1 LHVRYGL
8 APFRARSRRPQLSKE
23 VVVLDAGR
31 LPLRARAWARSN
43 APSQSRM
50 PFCLWVIIAVLQTSN
65 GHGLGS
71 GRPRCRS
78 RGWATRLRRFCRW
91 GTVSWSFCCLW
102 LRSWLAPG
110 GGLLASRRLDGRNQ
124 IACRGICWRRCSAAA
139 LAEFLDGFFAQPDD
153 DADDSNPGDQGDYAN
168 GGIVGEEGEE
178 VGEQHAGRAG
188 LRRRLVNG

>member
-1 LHVRYGL
+1 MGIAKDKEPRASEHAQSRAAALRACRRPSADTGATHKDRVHQAKDAFLPVGHHCGPGDFEPAMDWAVEGL
-8 APFRARSRRPQLSKE
+8 AVE
-23 VVVLDAGR
+23 VGDGQHVCVGFADGA
-31 LPLRARAWARSN
+31 
-43 APSQSRM
+43 
-50 PFCLWVIIAVLQTSN
+50 
-65 GHGLGS
+65 
-71 GRPRCRS
+71 
-78 RGWATRLRRFCRW
+78 
-91 GTVSWSFCCLW
+91 TVSWSFCCLW